1 MGDVY
6 LMSTHNSDQRADILE
21 MLLDDPTFV
30 HDLIMGKYG
39 YHPDERT
46 AKVNALIESLI
57 PEGGGG

>member
-6 LMSTHNSDQRADILE
+6 LMSTHNDGQREDILE

-30 HDLIMGKYG
+30 HELVMGG
-39 YHPDERT
+39 
-46 AKVNALIESLI
+46 KVAEKIIDDYIDSLI

>member
-1 MGDVY
+1 
-6 LMSTHNSDQRADILE
+6 MSTPNPDQRADILE
-21 MLLDDPTFV
+21 MLLDAPTFV